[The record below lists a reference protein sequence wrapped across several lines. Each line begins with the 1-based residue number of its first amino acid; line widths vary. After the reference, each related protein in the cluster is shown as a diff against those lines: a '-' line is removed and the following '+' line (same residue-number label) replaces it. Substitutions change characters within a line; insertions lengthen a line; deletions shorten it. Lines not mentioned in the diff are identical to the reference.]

1 MNEDDY
7 YPSDSRTA
15 EVINYIE
22 DSEIA
27 PLVDWY
33 VLSGELFNFNYFS
46 LNCSGH
52 NTIWYNINDLKL
64 KYNINPYF
72 HI

>member
-7 YPSDSRTA
+7 YPSRSRIA

-33 VLSGELFNFNYFS
+33 ALSGGLSNFNYFC
-46 LNCSGH
+46 LNCRWH
-52 NTIWYNINDLKL
+52 HVVLQNFNLKNV
-64 KYNINPYF
+64 KHFCI
-72 HI
+72 I